1 MEGYRNLRI
10 PRSTV
15 WKGVT
20 MSAKEAQ
27 FWFDPICPWAWMTSR
42 WILEVEKV
50 RPISVQWNL
59 FSLAHLNRDKDVPA
73 EYKTRLVRSWHC
85 TRVIA
90 AAQKVKGAEITLPL
104 YTAISS
110 RIHLK
115 KMDVGVDLFREALNE
130 VGLPETLADA
140 MNDESYDAAIIES
153 HERGISLVGND
164 VGTPI
169 IAFGSVAF
177 FGPVI
182 SPAPKGEEAGK
193 LWDGV
198 VGVASYP
205 GFFEI
210 KRSRTVGPIFD

>member
-1 MEGYRNLRI
+1 
-10 PRSTV
+10 
-15 WKGVT
+15 
-20 MSAKEAQ
+20 MSRTEAE

-50 RPISVQWNL
+50 RDISVRWNL
-59 FSLAHLNRDKDVPA
+59 FSLAYLNRDKELPED
-73 EYKTRLVRSWHC
+73 YKARLIRSWHA

-90 AAQKVKGAEITLPL
+90 AAQKAKGANITLPL

-115 KMDVGVDLFREALNE
+115 KMDVGVALFEEALAE
-130 VGLPETLADA
+130 VGLDTALAQA
-140 MNDESYDAAIIES
+140 MNDESFNSAIIES
-153 HERGISLVGND
+153 HERGIALVGND

-169 IAFGSVAF
+169 ISVSGAAF

-198 VGVASYP
+198 VGVAGYP

>member
-1 MEGYRNLRI
+1 M
-10 PRSTV
+10 
-15 WKGVT
+15 
-20 MSAKEAQ
+20 AKQEAE
-27 FWFDPICPWAWMTSR
+27 FWFDPLCPWAWMTSR

-50 RPISVQWNL
+50 RDISVKWNL
-59 FSLAHLNRDKDVPA
+59 FSLAHLNRDKDVPV
-73 EYKTRLVRSWHC
+73 EYKERLAKSWFS

-90 AAQKVKGAEITLPL
+90 AAQKSNGASVTLPL

-115 KMDVGVDLFREALNE
+115 KMEVGENLFKEALTE
-130 VGLPETLADA
+130 VGLPAELASA
-140 MNDESYDAAIIES
+140 MNDSSYDNSIIES
-153 HERGISLVGND
+153 HERGIKLVGND

-169 IAFGSVAF
+169 IAVGEAAF

-182 SPAPKGEEAGK
+182 SPAPKGEAAGK

-210 KRSRTVGPIFD
+210 KRSRNVGPIFD

>member
-1 MEGYRNLRI
+1 M
-10 PRSTV
+10 
-15 WKGVT
+15 K
-20 MSAKEAQ
+20 KEAE
-27 FWFDPICPWAWMTSR
+27 FWFDPLCPWAWMTSR

-50 RPISVQWNL
+50 RYIKVRWNL
-59 FSLAHLNRDKDVPA
+59 FNLAYLNRNKEVP
-73 EYKTRLVRSWHC
+73 EDYKAKLINSWYC

-90 AAQKVKGAEITLPL
+90 GAQNLRGDSITLPL

-115 KMDVGVDLFREALNE
+115 KMDITEQLFKDSLIE
-130 VGLPETLADA
+130 VGLSESLSAA
-140 MNDESYDAAIIES
+140 MNDESLDVKIIES
-153 HERGISLVGND
+153 HERGIKLVGND

-169 IAFGSVAF
+169 IAIEGTAF

-210 KRSRTVGPIFD
+210 KRSRNVGPIFD

>member
-1 MEGYRNLRI
+1 M
-10 PRSTV
+10 
-15 WKGVT
+15 
-20 MSAKEAQ
+20 AKQEAE
-27 FWFDPICPWAWMTSR
+27 FWFDPLCPWAWMTSR

-50 RPISVQWNL
+50 RDISVKWNL
-59 FSLAHLNRDKDVPA
+59 FSLAYLNRDKDVPE
-73 EYKTRLVRSWHC
+73 EYKARLARSWHC

-90 AAQKVKGAEITLPL
+90 AAQKAKGIEVTLPL
-104 YTAISS
+104 YTALSS

-115 KMDVGVDLFREALNE
+115 KMEVGTELFKEALKE
-130 VGLPETLADA
+130 VGLPESLSDA
-140 MNDESYDAAIIES
+140 MNDESFDAAIIES
-153 HERGISLVGND
+153 HERGIKLVGND

-169 IAFGSVAF
+169 IAVGSAAF

-198 VGVASYP
+198 VGVANYP

>member
-1 MEGYRNLRI
+1 M
-10 PRSTV
+10 
-15 WKGVT
+15 
-20 MSAKEAQ
+20 AKQKAG
-27 FWFDPICPWAWMTSR
+27 FWFDPLCPWAWMTSR

-50 RPISVQWNL
+50 RDIEVEWNL
-59 FSLAHLNRDKDVPA
+59 FNLAYLNRDKDVSA
-73 EYKTRLVRSWHC
+73 EYKEKLVKSWYC

-90 AAQKVKGAEITLPL
+90 AVQKEKGREITLPL

-115 KMDVGVDLFREALNE
+115 KMEVGEELFKEALTE
-130 VGLPETLADA
+130 VGLDPALANA
-140 MNDESYDAAIIES
+140 MNDETFDASIIES
-153 HERGISLVGND
+153 HEHGIKMVGND

-169 IAFGSVAF
+169 IAIGDIAF

-182 SPAPKGEEAGK
+182 SPAPKGEAAGK

-210 KRSRTVGPIFD
+210 KRSRNVGPIFD

>member
-1 MEGYRNLRI
+1 MLIETGDSERLEMNRDN
-10 PRSTV
+10 
-15 WKGVT
+15 
-20 MSAKEAQ
+20 AE

-42 WILEVEKV
+42 WILEVTKV
-50 RPISVQWNL
+50 RPIDVKWNL
-59 FSLAHLNRDKDVPA
+59 FSLAHLNRDKELPED
-73 EYKTRLVRSWHC
+73 YKSKLIKSWHT

-90 AAQKVKGAEITLPL
+90 GAQRMKGEAITLPL

-110 RIHLK
+110 RIHIGK
-115 KMDVGVDLFREALNE
+115 REVEPTLFEEALQE
-130 VGLPETLADA
+130 VGLPRELSQT
-140 MNDESYDAAIIES
+140 MNDENLDSVIIES
-153 HERGISLVGND
+153 HERGITLVGND

-169 IAFGSVAF
+169 ISVNGAAF

-182 SPAPKGEEAGK
+182 SPAPKGEAAGK

>member
-1 MEGYRNLRI
+1 M
-10 PRSTV
+10 T
-15 WKGVT
+15 KT
-20 MSAKEAQ
+20 SAE
-27 FWFDPICPWAWMTSR
+27 FWFDPVCPWAWMTSR

-50 RPISVQWNL
+50 RDISVQWNL
-59 FSLAHLNRDKDVPA
+59 FSLAHLNRDKDLPE
-73 EYKTRLVRSWHC
+73 EYKSRLIRSWQS

-90 AAQKVKGAEITLPL
+90 AAQKENGSSITLPL

-115 KMDVGVDLFREALNE
+115 KMDVGVVLFEEALTE
-130 VGLPETLADA
+130 VGLNPVLAQA
-140 MNDESYDAAIIES
+140 MSDESLNAAIIES
-153 HERGISLVGND
+153 HDRGIALVGND

-169 IAFGSVAF
+169 ISVGGAAF

-210 KRSRTVGPIFD
+210 KRSRNVGPIFD

>member
-1 MEGYRNLRI
+1 M
-10 PRSTV
+10 T
-15 WKGVT
+15 KT
-20 MSAKEAQ
+20 SAE
-27 FWFDPICPWAWMTSR
+27 FWFDPVCPWAWMTSR

-50 RPISVQWNL
+50 RDISVQWNL
-59 FSLAHLNRDKDVPA
+59 FSLAHLNRDKDLPE
-73 EYKTRLVRSWHC
+73 EYKSRLIRSWQS

-90 AAQKVKGAEITLPL
+90 AAQKENGSSITLPL

-115 KMDVGVDLFREALNE
+115 KMDVGVVLFEEALTE
-130 VGLPETLADA
+130 VGLNPVLAQA
-140 MNDESYDAAIIES
+140 MSDESLNAAIIES
-153 HERGISLVGND
+153 HERGIALVGND

-169 IAFGSVAF
+169 ISVGGAAF

-205 GFFEI
+205 GCFEI

>member
-1 MEGYRNLRI
+1 VSKQKAE
-10 PRSTV
+10 
-15 WKGVT
+15 
-20 MSAKEAQ
+20 

-50 RPISVQWNL
+50 RDIDVIFNI
-59 FSLAHLNRDKDVPA
+59 FSLAHLNRETTNEK
-73 EYKTRLVRSWHC
+73 YKENFPKSWRS
-85 TRVIA
+85 TRVIMA
-90 AAQKVKGAEITLPL
+90 ANQAHCQEAVLPM
-104 YTAISS
+104 YTAIGT

-115 KMDVGVDLFREALNE
+115 KMAVGQELLSEALAE
-130 VGLPETLADA
+130 VGLPANLVERMD
-140 MNDESYDAAIIES
+140 DESLNPSIIES

-164 VGTPI
+164 VGTPLI
-169 IAFGSVAF
+169 KVGDFAF

-182 SPAPKGEEAGK
+182 SPAPKGEAAGK

-198 VGVASYP
+198 VNVASYP

>member
-1 MEGYRNLRI
+1 M
-10 PRSTV
+10 
-15 WKGVT
+15 
-20 MSAKEAQ
+20 AKQKAG
-27 FWFDPICPWAWMTSR
+27 FWFDPLCPWAWMTSR

-50 RPISVQWNL
+50 RDIEVEWNL

-73 EYKTRLVRSWHC
+73 EYKEKLVRSWHC

-90 AAQKVKGAEITLPL
+90 AAIKEKGSSITLPL

-110 RIHLK
+110 RIHLQ
-115 KMDVGVDLFREALNE
+115 KMEVGEALFKEALVE
-130 VGLPETLADA
+130 VGLSPDLASA
-140 MNDESYDAAIIES
+140 MNNQTFDAVIIES
-153 HERGISLVGND
+153 HERGIKMVGND

-169 IAFGSVAF
+169 IAIGDVAF

-198 VGVASYP
+198 VGVANYP

-210 KRSRTVGPIFD
+210 KRSRNVGPIFD

>member
-1 MEGYRNLRI
+1 MTRDNAE
-10 PRSTV
+10 
-15 WKGVT
+15 
-20 MSAKEAQ
+20 

-42 WILEVEKV
+42 WILEVRKV
-50 RPISVQWNL
+50 RPVNVKWNL
-59 FSLAHLNRDKDVPA
+59 FSLSHLNRDKELSD
-73 EYKTRLVRSWHC
+73 EYKSKLIKSWQT

-90 AAQKVKGAEITLPL
+90 AAQRLKGDEITLPL

-110 RIHLK
+110 RIHIGKREIELS
-115 KMDVGVDLFREALNE
+115 LFEEALSE
-130 VGLPETLADA
+130 IGLPIDLAKSA
-140 MNDESYDAAIIES
+140 EDESLNQIVIES
-153 HERGISLVGND
+153 HERGIKLVGND

-169 IAFGSVAF
+169 ISVNGTAF

-198 VGVASYP
+198 LGVASYP

>member
-1 MEGYRNLRI
+1 M
-10 PRSTV
+10 
-15 WKGVT
+15 
-20 MSAKEAQ
+20 AKTEAE
-27 FWFDPICPWAWMTSR
+27 FWFDPVCPWAWMTSR

-50 RPISVQWNL
+50 RDISVTWNL
-59 FSLAHLNRDKDVPA
+59 FSLAHLNRDKELPED
-73 EYKTRLVRSWHC
+73 YKSRLIRSWQS

-90 AAQKVKGAEITLPL
+90 AAQKEKGAAITLPL

-115 KMDVGVDLFREALNE
+115 KMEVGITLFEEALAE
-130 VGLPETLADA
+130 VGLDLKLAEA
-140 MNDESYDAAIIES
+140 MNDETLNAMIIES
-153 HERGISLVGND
+153 HERGIALVGND

-169 IAFGSVAF
+169 ISVGGAAF

-182 SPAPKGEEAGK
+182 SPAPKGDEAGK

>member
-1 MEGYRNLRI
+1 M
-10 PRSTV
+10 
-15 WKGVT
+15 
-20 MSAKEAQ
+20 AKQRAE
-27 FWFDPICPWAWMTSR
+27 FWFDPVCPWAWMTSR

-50 RPISVQWNL
+50 RDIEVNWNL
-59 FSLAHLNRDKDVPA
+59 FSLAYLNRDKDVP
-73 EYKTRLVRSWHC
+73 EDYKSKLIRSWHC

-90 AAQKVKGAEITLPL
+90 AAQRERGDSITLPL

-110 RIHLK
+110 RIHLE
-115 KMDVGVDLFREALNE
+115 KMEVGKELFEAALHE
-130 VGLPETLADA
+130 VGLSPALAAA
-140 MNDESYDAAIIES
+140 MDDESLNQDIIDS
-153 HERGISLVGND
+153 HERGIKLVGND

-169 IAFGSVAF
+169 IAVGDAAF

-182 SPAPKGEEAGK
+182 SPAPKGEAAGK

-210 KRSRTVGPIFD
+210 KRSRNVGPIFD

>member
-1 MEGYRNLRI
+1 
-10 PRSTV
+10 
-15 WKGVT
+15 
-20 MSAKEAQ
+20 MSRTEAE
-27 FWFDPICPWAWMTSR
+27 FWFDPVCPWAWMTSR

-50 RPISVQWNL
+50 RDISVRWNL
-59 FSLAHLNRDKDVPA
+59 FSLAYLNRDKELPED
-73 EYKTRLVRSWHC
+73 YKARLIRSWHA

-90 AAQKVKGAEITLPL
+90 AAQKAKGANITLPL

-115 KMDVGVDLFREALNE
+115 KMDVGIALFEEALAE
-130 VGLPETLADA
+130 VGLDTALAQA
-140 MNDESYDAAIIES
+140 MNDESFNSAIIES
-153 HERGISLVGND
+153 HERGIALVGND

-169 IAFGSVAF
+169 ISVSGAAF

-198 VGVASYP
+198 VGVSGYP
-205 GFFEI
+205 RFFEI

>member
-1 MEGYRNLRI
+1 M
-10 PRSTV
+10 T
-15 WKGVT
+15 KT
-20 MSAKEAQ
+20 EAE
-27 FWFDPICPWAWMTSR
+27 FWFDPVCPWAWMTSR

-50 RPISVQWNL
+50 RDISVKWNL
-59 FSLAHLNRDKDVPA
+59 FSLAHLNRDKELPED
-73 EYKTRLVRSWHC
+73 YKSRLIRSWHA

-90 AAQKVKGAEITLPL
+90 AAQKAKGAEITLPL

-115 KMDVGVDLFREALNE
+115 KME
-130 VGLPETLADA
+130 VGLSLFEEALAEVGLDA
-140 MNDESYDAAIIES
+140 SLAQAMDDESFNSAIIES
-153 HERGISLVGND
+153 HERGIALVGND

-169 IAFGSVAF
+169 ISVSGAAF

-198 VGVASYP
+198 VGVAGYP

>member
-1 MEGYRNLRI
+1 
-10 PRSTV
+10 
-15 WKGVT
+15 
-20 MSAKEAQ
+20 MSRTEAE
-27 FWFDPICPWAWMTSR
+27 FWFDPVCPWAWMTSR

-50 RPISVQWNL
+50 RDISVRWNL
-59 FSLAHLNRDKDVPA
+59 FSLAYLNRDKELPED
-73 EYKTRLVRSWHC
+73 YKARLIRSWHA

-90 AAQKVKGAEITLPL
+90 AAQKAKGANITLPL

-115 KMDVGVDLFREALNE
+115 KMDVGVTLFEEALVE
-130 VGLPETLADA
+130 VGLDTALAQA
-140 MNDESYDAAIIES
+140 MNDESLNSAIIES
-153 HERGISLVGND
+153 HERGIALVGND

-169 IAFGSVAF
+169 ISVSGAAF

-198 VGVASYP
+198 VGVAGYP

>member
-1 MEGYRNLRI
+1 M
-10 PRSTV
+10 T
-15 WKGVT
+15 KT
-20 MSAKEAQ
+20 SAE
-27 FWFDPICPWAWMTSR
+27 FWFDPVCPWAWMTSR

-50 RPISVQWNL
+50 RDISVQWNL
-59 FSLAHLNRDKDVPA
+59 FSLAHLNRDKELPE
-73 EYKTRLVRSWHC
+73 EYKSRLIRSWQS

-90 AAQKVKGAEITLPL
+90 AAQKENGSSITLPL

-115 KMDVGVDLFREALNE
+115 KMDVGVVPFEDALTE
-130 VGLPETLADA
+130 VGLNPALAQA
-140 MNDESYDAAIIES
+140 MSDESLNAAIIES
-153 HERGISLVGND
+153 HERGIALVGND

-169 IAFGSVAF
+169 ISVGGTAF

>member
-1 MEGYRNLRI
+1 M
-10 PRSTV
+10 T
-15 WKGVT
+15 KT
-20 MSAKEAQ
+20 EAE
-27 FWFDPICPWAWMTSR
+27 FWFDPVCPWAWMTSR

-50 RPISVQWNL
+50 RDISVKWNL
-59 FSLAHLNRDKDVPA
+59 FSLAHLNRDKELPED
-73 EYKTRLVRSWHC
+73 YKSRLIRSWQS

-90 AAQKVKGAEITLPL
+90 AAQKEKGSGVTLPL
-104 YTAISS
+104 YTSISS

-115 KMDVGVDLFREALNE
+115 KMEVGALLFEEALSE
-130 VGLPETLADA
+130 VGLNPALAAA
-140 MNDESYDAAIIES
+140 MNDESLNAVIIES
-153 HERGISLVGND
+153 HERGIALVGND

-169 IAFGSVAF
+169 ISVGGAAF

>member
-1 MEGYRNLRI
+1 VSKQKAE
-10 PRSTV
+10 
-15 WKGVT
+15 
-20 MSAKEAQ
+20 

-50 RPISVQWNL
+50 RDIDVTFNI
-59 FSLAHLNRDKDVPA
+59 FSLAHLNRETTNEKYKDNFP
-73 EYKTRLVRSWHC
+73 KSWRT
-85 TRVIA
+85 TRVIMA
-90 AAQKVKGAEITLPL
+90 AKQTHGQEVVLPM
-104 YTAISS
+104 YTAIGT

-115 KMDVGVDLFREALNE
+115 KMEVGQQLLTEALAE
-130 VGLPETLADA
+130 VGLPSNLVERMD
-140 MNDESYDAAIIES
+140 DESLNPSIIES

-164 VGTPI
+164 VGTPLI
-169 IAFGSVAF
+169 KVGDVAF

-182 SPAPKGEEAGK
+182 SPAPKGEAAGK

-198 VGVASYP
+198 VNVASYP

>member
-1 MEGYRNLRI
+1 M
-10 PRSTV
+10 
-15 WKGVT
+15 K
-20 MSAKEAQ
+20 KEAE
-27 FWFDPICPWAWMTSR
+27 FWFDPLCPWAWMTSR

-50 RPISVQWNL
+50 RDIEVRWNL
-59 FSLAHLNRDKDVPA
+59 FNLAYLNRNKEVP
-73 EYKTRLVRSWHC
+73 EDYKAKLINSWYC

-90 AAQKVKGAEITLPL
+90 GAQNLRGDSITLPL

-115 KMDVGVDLFREALNE
+115 KMDITEQLFKDSLIE
-130 VGLPETLADA
+130 VGLSESLSAA
-140 MNDESYDAAIIES
+140 MNDESLDVKIIES
-153 HERGISLVGND
+153 HERGIKLVGND

-169 IAFGSVAF
+169 IAIEGTAF

-198 VGVASYP
+198 VGVASYR

-210 KRSRTVGPIFD
+210 KRSRNVGPIFD

>member
-1 MEGYRNLRI
+1 
-10 PRSTV
+10 
-15 WKGVT
+15 
-20 MSAKEAQ
+20 MSRTEAE
-27 FWFDPICPWAWMTSR
+27 FWFDPVCPWAWMTSR

-50 RPISVQWNL
+50 RDISVRWNL
-59 FSLAHLNRDKDVPA
+59 FSLAYLNRDKELPED
-73 EYKTRLVRSWHC
+73 YKARLIRSWHA

-90 AAQKVKGAEITLPL
+90 AAQNAKGANITLPL

-115 KMDVGVDLFREALNE
+115 KMDVGVALFEEALAE
-130 VGLPETLADA
+130 VGLDTALAQA
-140 MNDESYDAAIIES
+140 MNDESFNSAIIES
-153 HERGISLVGND
+153 HERGIALVGND

-169 IAFGSVAF
+169 ISVSGAAF

-198 VGVASYP
+198 VGVAGYP

>member
-1 MEGYRNLRI
+1 
-10 PRSTV
+10 
-15 WKGVT
+15 
-20 MSAKEAQ
+20 
-27 FWFDPICPWAWMTSR
+27 MTSR

-50 RPISVQWNL
+50 RDISVKWNL
-59 FSLAHLNRDKDVPA
+59 FSLAHLNRDKELPED
-73 EYKTRLVRSWHC
+73 YKSRLIRSWQS

-90 AAQKVKGAEITLPL
+90 AAQKEKGSGVTLPL

-115 KMDVGVDLFREALNE
+115 KMEVGAPLFEEALNE
-130 VGLPETLADA
+130 VGLNPALAAA
-140 MNDESYDAAIIES
+140 MNDESLNPVVIES
-153 HERGISLVGND
+153 HERGIALVGND

-169 IAFGSVAF
+169 ISVGGAAF